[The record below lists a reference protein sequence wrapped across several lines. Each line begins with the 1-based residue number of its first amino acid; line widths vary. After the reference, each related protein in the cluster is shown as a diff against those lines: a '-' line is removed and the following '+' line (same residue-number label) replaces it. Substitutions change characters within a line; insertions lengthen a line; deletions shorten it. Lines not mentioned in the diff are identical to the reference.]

1 MGKDSDDFPCLH
13 RMVQSF
19 QSAHGSQTSPGYS
32 PLQLHHNV
40 PISEAPE
47 AAKPPE
53 TDSATEKLILGE
65 HALSVLSVLP
75 NVI

>member
-1 MGKDSDDFPCLH
+1 
-13 RMVQSF
+13 MVQSF

-40 PISEAPE
+40 PISEAP

-65 HALSVLSVLP
+65 PALSVLSVLP